1 MILSSLRKRGV
12 RLPPMETEDGLTAR
26 DIMDKIRSFYVR
38 FERSRNKEISE
49 FAESYFLELLHEYP
63 KSMCS
68 RHLTESMQLLI
79 ALYYFDSKPNPEE
92 KDPLWNGFSYEDLSI
107 IFDRS
112 KATIHEAIIRKEA
125 EAKQLLEEARLKE
138 KAKAVAFEQLV
149 KEEKMKLKEE
159 ISKGEWKIKQTNM
172 PP

>member
-1 MILSSLRKRGV
+1 MSSLRKRGV

-79 ALYYFDSKPNPEE
+79 ALYYFDSKPSPEE

-125 EAKQLLEEARLKE
+125 EAKQLLEEVIFQRDHSI
-138 KAKAVAFEQLV
+138 VVYHSSFD
-149 KEEKMKLKEE
+149 
-159 ISKGEWKIKQTNM
+159 KINYHNR
-172 PP
+172 